1 MLTRLI
7 EDEERHWTDEN
18 VDVVATKHFP
28 SINKEEAISRPIL
41 FSNWLSKD
49 YSPVDREELR
59 EYTKARLKVG
69 ARNQKMTISQ
79 SISIIHSTVWVIWYA
94 QFKIIRVLVGHEFRP
109 NQNQLLFS

>member
-1 MLTRLI
+1 MLVINCYFLNKLYEWNIVTYLNRLI

-18 VDVVATKHFP
+18 VDLVAMKHFP

-59 EYTKARLKVG
+59 EYTKARLKVIY
-69 ARNQKMTISQ
+69 RFI
-79 SISIIHSTVWVIWYA
+79 Y
-94 QFKIIRVLVGHEFRP
+94 
-109 NQNQLLFS
+109 